1 MDTCWMPGVNHH
13 GRYGGWAFTG
23 FTDIYEM
30 QSDFEARVEAEFNE
44 MIEKVAVGRNSQF
57 EHENSVH

>member
-13 GRYGGWAFTG
+13 GRYGGWAFAG

-57 EHENSVH
+57 